1 MGTTSAHAGHPGA
14 WAHGGPTSAHAPWDA
29 GKEAVTPTHQLLEC
43 PRGSNTHH
51 LHCNLSQPAQVPCT
65 SLTSERQEVKS
76 HRSPRREELECYCE
90 LFDGSRSNQTTV
102 HGRMTALVRIDTW
115 EKKRSPVRKTANSV
129 RALSKGQWKK
139 HIIRKRCL
147 SYSIIIKIKLSK
159 TFDLLL
165 LDRNLW
171 FQASNHVVVF
181 AFWFV
186 WWETFCKM

>member
-51 LHCNLSQPAQVPCT
+51 LHCNLSQAAQVPCT

-102 HGRMTALVRIDTW
+102 HGRMTALVRIDT
-115 EKKRSPVRKTANSV
+115 
-129 RALSKGQWKK
+129 
-139 HIIRKRCL
+139 
-147 SYSIIIKIKLSK
+147 
-159 TFDLLL
+159 
-165 LDRNLW
+165 
-171 FQASNHVVVF
+171 
-181 AFWFV
+181 
-186 WWETFCKM
+186 